1 MARPDFVVAGPPEA
15 GGLRLAAMLA
25 DHPALGLGG
34 TAPTAGSARATDS
47 APGQQ
52 GELTPYLL
60 ADFTAARRLHESVAY
75 PRLLVTL
82 RDPVDR
88 AYAAWQRARAAGTE
102 PLADFGMALTAEP
115 ARAAAGC
122 DWTWRYAELGQYGR
136 QLRRL
141 YTLYSPSQV
150 LLVRYSDLLAAP
162 AAARDRAYAFLGVR
176 PRERHATGD
185 RPDLPRATGPRPTAS
200 AIRPES
206 PARPEPTARGEA
218 AVHTGT
224 VADAAAALSSFPGG
238 APPDA
243 RARAIGLFRLD
254 IQLLESVTRR
264 PFADWLTGEPATAP
278 RV

>member
-1 MARPDFVVAGPPEA
+1 MTGPDFVVAGPPEA

-34 TAPTAGSARATDS
+34 TAPSAESARATDS
-47 APGQQ
+47 ASRQQ
-52 GELTPYLL
+52 GELAPYLL

-88 AYAAWQRARAAGTE
+88 AYAAWLRARAAGAE
-102 PLADFGMALTAEP
+102 PLAEFAAALAAEP

-162 AAARDRAYAFLGVR
+162 ADARDRAYAFLGVR
-176 PRERHATGD
+176 ERHADGS
-185 RPDLPRATGPRPTAS
+185 RLDLPPAAGPRHTAS
-200 AIRPES
+200 TVRSES
-206 PARPEPTARGEA
+206 HP
-218 AVHTGT
+218 GT
-224 VADAAAALSSFPGG
+224 VGGPAAALSSLPGG

-243 RARAIGLFRLD
+243 RERAIGLFRVD

-264 PFADWLTGEPATAP
+264 PFADWLMTTGEPATAP
-278 RV
+278 HG